1 MGESAKP
8 IGIADDESSVR
19 RALLQASGRRIP
31 TVLMSVHSDKDDMDC
46 ATSAGSDFVGA
57 GLGSSGCGG
66 GGFESRGFNAGN
78 AFGARMSG
86 MSRVGGFRSAGGFG
100 GGMRMRRR

>member
-31 TVLMSVHSDKDDMDC
+31 TVLMSAHSDKDDMDC
-46 ATSAGSDFVGA
+46 ATSAGSVEFLNNPCKEKSLIGA
-57 GLGSSGCGG
+57 IDIP
-66 GGFESRGFNAGN
+66 RA
-78 AFGARMSG
+78 A
-86 MSRVGGFRSAGGFG
+86 
-100 GGMRMRRR
+100 